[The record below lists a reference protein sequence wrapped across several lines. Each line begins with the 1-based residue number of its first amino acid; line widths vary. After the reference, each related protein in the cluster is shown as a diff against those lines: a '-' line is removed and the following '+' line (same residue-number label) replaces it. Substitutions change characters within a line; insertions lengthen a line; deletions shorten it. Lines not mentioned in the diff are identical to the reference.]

1 MKPFS
6 LHLCCTWSHGDGESM
21 GVSGDGERAVID
33 GVKRGKRARPQDE
46 LRKEAYRDFP

>member
-6 LHLCCTWSHGDGESM
+6 LHICCTWSQYVGESM

-33 GVKRGKRARPQDE
+33 GVNRGKRARPQDE
-46 LRKEAYRDFP
+46 FRKEA